1 MKKIYLVYSIITII
15 AALFFAFNLS
25 SDLLVTLNL
34 TLTSSGQLFSII
46 NNFTTGLF
54 GENTFGLFASYLIY
68 FQMIYLF
75 IFGLIG
81 GMLKLTGKV
90 SRL

>member
-1 MKKIYLVYSIITII
+1 MKKIYLIYSIITII

-25 SDLLVTLNL
+25 SDLLNTLNL
-34 TLTSSGQLFSII
+34 NLTSSGQLFSII
-46 NNFTTGLF
+46 NDFTIGLF
-54 GENTFGLFASYLIY
+54 GDNTFGLFASYLIY

-81 GMLKLTGKV
+81 GMFKLSGKV